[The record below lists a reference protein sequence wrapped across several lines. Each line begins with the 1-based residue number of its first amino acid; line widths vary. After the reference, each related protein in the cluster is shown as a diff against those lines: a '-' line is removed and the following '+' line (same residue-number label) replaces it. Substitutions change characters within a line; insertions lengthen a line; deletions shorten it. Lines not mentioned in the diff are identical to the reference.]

1 MLFRGLILRKLILTV
16 VACSAAVPAMPA
28 YGQVAASTELANK
41 VVPVEVFG
49 QFPMVERPLI
59 SPDGTMIATKIRSG
73 GVQVLALVP
82 LAAGGK
88 PRIIARDD
96 EVEKD
101 KIGVRRV
108 VAWQWIDANN
118 LLIHLASRDFEGGD
132 WFENTRVAAYN
143 VKTAKLTPL
152 GWDHAGIL
160 GGNVLWKTVPGDPK
174 PRILLERHNNTAK
187 SYDEMFQPEV
197 IDVDVNTGNYTT
209 VVRPNI
215 VVDSWEA
222 DGAGVVRLGS
232 SMDRDSGKL
241 RILYRASANE
251 GFRTIMLERVDMHTT
266 PVLPSYILAGSNKAY
281 ALSNNEGYR
290 ALYEYDLATM
300 KPGKKVF
307 GVTGYDLDGVS
318 LTPDGTAIQSYQY
331 TTQRSHTRFV
341 DPRLNEIQAVL
352 EKSFGADNV
361 AINSAD
367 AKREKIVFTVS
378 ALGQAPTVFVFDT
391 ETGNTTRLA
400 YFNDTL
406 KNAKLNPVK
415 VIRYQAS
422 DGKSIEA
429 ILTTPRH
436 RTGKGLPLIVL
447 PHGGPWARD
456 DADWD
461 AYQWAQA
468 LAESGYVVI
477 QPNYRGSTGYGKEF
491 GKAVDGNWGLRMQDD
506 LNDAVTWL
514 ARDGMID
521 PKRVCMAGWSYG
533 GYAASRAA
541 QRDGDKYR
549 CAISG
554 AGVHDLPAMVA
565 YDKGYLGAYG
575 AKQGLGA
582 AGDLKAVSPSL
593 HAADYSAPILI
604 VHGAKDQRVP
614 VAQSRNLVSRLRAA
628 GKKEGKDFVYIEQPL
643 NTHNLLREE
652 DRIQFLREAEKFLAT
667 HNPAY
672 VPGDTDKPLA
682 H

>member
-1 MLFRGLILRKLILTV
+1 M
-16 VACSAAVPAMPA
+16 CSAAVLATPAHS
-28 YGQVAASTELANK
+28 QVAISTELANK
-41 VVPVEVFG
+41 VVPIEVFG
-49 QFPMVERPLI
+49 QFPTIERPLI
-59 SPDGTMIATKIRSG
+59 SPDGTIVAAKIRSG

-82 LAAGGK
+82 LSGGGK

-96 EVEKD
+96 EVAKD

-108 VAWQWIDANN
+108 VGWQWINADI
-118 LLIHLASRDFEGGD
+118 LLISLASRDFEFGA
-132 WFENTRVAAYN
+132 WFDNTRVVAYN
-143 VKTAKLTPL
+143 VKTSKLTPL
-152 GWDHAGIL
+152 GWDKAGIL
-160 GGNVLWKTVPGDPK
+160 GGNVLWKTPPGDPK
-174 PRILLERHNNTAK
+174 PRILLERHNNTAQ
-187 SYDEMFQPEV
+187 SFEQMFQPEV
-197 IDVDVNTGNYTT
+197 IDVDVNTGSYTT

-232 SMDRDSGKL
+232 SSDRDTGKL
-241 RILYRASANE
+241 RILYRPDATSQ
-251 GFRTIMLERVDMHTT
+251 FRTIMLERMDMHTT

-281 ALSNNEGYR
+281 ALANNEGYR
-290 ALYEYDLATM
+290 ALYEYDLTTM

-307 GVTGYDLDGVS
+307 GVDGYDLDGVS
-318 LTPDGTAIQSYQY
+318 LTPDGTAIQAYHY
-331 TTQRSHTRFV
+331 TTQRSHTRYL
-341 DPRLNEIQAVL
+341 DSRLNQIQSVL
-352 EKSFGADNV
+352 EESFGAGNV

-378 ALGQAPTVFVFDT
+378 AMGQAPTIFVFDT

-400 YFNDTL
+400 YFNETL

-429 ILTTPRH
+429 IVTTPRH
-436 RTGKGLPLIVL
+436 RTGKGLPLIIL

-468 LAESGYVVI
+468 IAEKGYVVI

-506 LNDAVTWL
+506 LNDAIGWL
-514 ARDGMID
+514 AKDGTID
-521 PKRVCMAGWSYG
+521 PKRVCMVGWSYG

-565 YDKGYLGAYG
+565 YDKGYLGVYG
-575 AKQGLGA
+575 AKAGLGA
-582 AGDLKAVSPSL
+582 AGDLKAISPSL
-593 HAADYSAPILI
+593 HAADYSIPILI

-614 VAQSRNLVSRLRAA
+614 VAQSRNLVARLKAA

-652 DRIQFLREAEKFLAT
+652 DRIQFLREAEKFLDA

-672 VPGDTDKPLA
+672 LPSDTDKPPA
-682 H
+682 K